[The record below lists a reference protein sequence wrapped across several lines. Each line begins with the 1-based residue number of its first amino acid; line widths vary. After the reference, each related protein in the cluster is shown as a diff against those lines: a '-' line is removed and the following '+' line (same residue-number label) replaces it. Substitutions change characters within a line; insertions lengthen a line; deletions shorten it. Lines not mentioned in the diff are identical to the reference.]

1 MLAMQIKLLVEEG
14 NADVLMTDRWGSTAL
29 DEVLKLNASRCIA
42 YLQPITN
49 AAKERQRLEVER
61 EAALDAEG

>member
-1 MLAMQIKLLVEEG
+1 
-14 NADVLMTDRWGSTAL
+14 
-29 DEVLKLNASRCIA
+29 LKLNASRCIA
-42 YLQPITN
+42 YLQPVTN